1 MAKVTSKLQLTV
13 PKVIADE
20 YGIKPGDQLD
30 WVPAGDAIRVIPA
43 KSRRSRVQLRSV
55 EERLKL
61 FRQMVERQRQREI
74 NPPKLEESDD
84 AAERPPKPHEIE
96 RGWRR
101 EDLYT
106 RGRPR

>member
-1 MAKVTSKLQLTV
+1 MAKVTSKLQLTL
-13 PKVIADE
+13 PKAIADH
-20 YGIKPGDQLD
+20 YKIRPGDQLE
-30 WVPAGDAIRVIPA
+30 WIAAGDTIRIVPPSA
-43 KSRRSRVQLRSV
+43 RSGHQHPRSV

-61 FRQMVERQRQREI
+61 FRQMLERQRLREA
-74 NPPKLEESDD
+74 NPERREVPAEE
-84 AAERPPKPHEIE
+84 APKPHELD

>member
-30 WVPAGDAIRVIPA
+30 WAAAGDVIRVIPA
-43 KSRRSRVQLRSV
+43 KSRRSRVHLRSV
-55 EERLKL
+55 EERVEL
-61 FRQMVERQRQREI
+61 FRQMLERQRQREI
-74 NPPKLEESDD
+74 NPPRLAESDD
-84 AAERPPKPHEIE
+84 PAERPPKPHEIA

-106 RGRPR
+106 RGRSR

>member
-13 PKVIADE
+13 PKAIAHR
-20 YGIKPGDQLD
+20 YGIRPGDKLD
-30 WVPAGDAIRVIPA
+30 FLPAGDSIRVVRARVDKRQGLTIDQRLALYDQATKRLRQRETSPDRAEIPA
-43 KSRRSRVQLRSV
+43 K
-55 EERLKL
+55 
-61 FRQMVERQRQREI
+61 
-74 NPPKLEESDD
+74 PGW
-84 AAERPPKPHEIE
+84 KPHEIE

>member
-13 PKVIADE
+13 PKVIADQ

-30 WVPAGDAIRVIPA
+30 WVPAGDAIRVVLVNP
-43 KSRRSRVQLRSV
+43 RRGRVPPRSG

-61 FRQMVERQRQREI
+61 FRRMLERQRQREAH
-74 NPPKLEESDD
+74 PPQAE
-84 AAERPPKPHEIE
+84 AQRERPLKPHEIA
-96 RGWRR
+96 RGWKR

-106 RGRPR
+106 RGRSY

>member
-13 PKVIADE
+13 PKVIADA

-30 WVPAGDAIRVIPA
+30 WFPAGESIRVIPA
-43 KSRRSRVQLRSV
+43 KARRHRAPLRSV

-61 FRQMVERQRQREI
+61 VRQMLERQRQREI
-74 NPPKLEESDD
+74 NPPKVEE
-84 AAERPPKPHEIE
+84 AYNPAERPPKPHEIA

-106 RGRPR
+106 PGRSS